1 MVTIPDGIQ
10 RLIEQE
16 RVIVVGSV
24 DKKGIPNV
32 SPRSA
37 IFWNN
42 EAIFWLEFFDHKS
55 RQNFK
60 DNEWVSV
67 AVFNTEKQDGFQ
79 LKGKVRFLTD
89 SQKRNMVYKITQST
103 PKTLAKIYDEKIKN
117 ENIEVIQF
125 EPRAIYSLDP
135 RQEAG
140 RLLALLKN
148 DETLSK
154 IEEES

>member
-1 MVTIPDGIQ
+1 MVAIQDGIQ

-16 RVIVVGSV
+16 QVIVVGSV

-37 IFWNN
+37 LFWNN
-42 EAIFWLEFFDHKS
+42 VAIFWLEFFDHKS

-67 AVFNTEKQDGFQ
+67 SVFNTAKQEGFQ
-79 LKGKVRFLTD
+79 LKGKVHFLTD
-89 SQKRNMVYKITQST
+89 SKKLGMIYKITQST
-103 PKTLAKIYDEKIKN
+103 PKALAKIYDEKIKN
-117 ENIEVIQF
+117 ENIEVIEF

-140 RLLALLKN
+140 RLLALDKN

-154 IEEES
+154 I

>member
-1 MVTIPDGIQ
+1 MVAIQDGIQ

-16 RVIVVGSV
+16 QVIVVGSV

-37 IFWNN
+37 LFWNN
-42 EAIFWLEFFDHKS
+42 AAIFWLEFFDHKS

-67 AVFNTEKQDGFQ
+67 AVFDTAKQEGFQ
-79 LKGKVRFLTD
+79 LKGKVRFLTN
-89 SQKRNMVYKITQST
+89 SQKRKMVYKITQST
-103 PKTLAKIYDEKIKN
+103 PKALAKIYDEKIKN
-117 ENIEVIQF
+117 EDIEVIQF

-140 RLLALLKN
+140 RLLALDKN

-154 IEEES
+154 IEA

>member
-1 MVTIPDGIQ
+1 MVTIQDGIQ

-16 RVIVVGSV
+16 QVIVIGSV

-37 IFWNN
+37 LFWNN
-42 EAIFWLEFFDHKS
+42 VAIFWLEFFDHKS

-67 AVFNTEKQDGFQ
+67 AVFNTAKQEGFQ

-89 SQKRNMVYKITQST
+89 SQKLGMIYKITQST
-103 PKTLAKIYDEKIKN
+103 PKALAKIYDEKIKN
-117 ENIEVIQF
+117 ENIEVIEF

-140 RLLALLKN
+140 RLLALDKN

-154 IEEES
+154 IEE

>member
-10 RLIEQE
+10 GLIQQEQ
-16 RVIVVGSV
+16 VIVVGSV

-37 IFWNN
+37 LFWNN
-42 EAIFWLEFFDHKS
+42 VAIFWLEFFDHKS

-67 AVFNTEKQDGFQ
+67 AVFNTVKQEGFQ

-89 SQKRNMVYKITQST
+89 SQKRKMVFQITQST
-103 PKTLAKIYDEKIKN
+103 PKALTKIYDEKIKN
-117 ENIEVIQF
+117 EDIEVIQF

-140 RLLALLKN
+140 RLLALDKN

-154 IEEES
+154 IEE